1 MGQKTNPIGFRIGF
15 NKNWESVWFYD
26 SKKEYIKNFYDDIR
40 IKDYVQKRYRHAMIS
55 RVEVF
60 RTSDNIKVVIWTG
73 RPGVVIGKKGAEI
86 EKVRQELLL
95 LLNMQDSEGF
105 NRLNIDVKEVKKPEI
120 DARLIGLDIANQ
132 IENRIS
138 YRRAAKQALGRAMR
152 SGAEGIKIRY
162 SGRLLGAEI
171 ARSEEYKSGRIPL
184 HTLRADIDY
193 ALTEAHT
200 KYGIIGIKVW
210 VCRGEKLAG
219 DTESSLDTEKK

>member
-1 MGQKTNPIGFRIGF
+1 MGQKTNPIGFRIGV
-15 NKNWESVWFYD
+15 NKNWESVWFCN
-26 SKKEYIKNFYDDIR
+26 SKKQYIKNFYDDIK
-40 IKDYVQKRYRHAMIS
+40 IKDYIQKRYRNAMIS

-60 RTSDNIKVVIWTG
+60 RTSNNIRIVIWTG

-95 LLNMQDSEGF
+95 LLNMQDSASFG
-105 NRLNIDVKEVKKPEI
+105 RLSIDVKEVKKPEI

-138 YRRAAKQALGRAMR
+138 YRRSAKQAMSRAMR
-152 SGAEGIKIRY
+152 NGAEGIKIRF

-171 ARSEEYKSGRIPL
+171 ARSEEYKTGRIPL

-200 KYGIIGIKVW
+200 KYGVIGIKVW
-210 VCRGEKLAG
+210 VCQGEKAG
-219 DTESSLDTEKK
+219 EEADPSLNKEQK

>member
-73 RPGVVIGKKGAEI
+73 CPGVVIGKKGAEI

-95 LLNMQDSEGF
+95 LLNMQDSERF
-105 NRLNIDVKEVKKPEI
+105 NRLNIDVKEVRKPEI

-219 DTESSLDTEKK
+219 DTESSLNTEKK